1 MLILTQLRI
10 KQLYFLLES
19 VARKAIPISRSNHY
33 PEIIKVTRQI
43 LESCGISRIKKY
55 ETLLI
60 QYVYN
65 AEYTEHFMDD
75 VLNYLINMAEKK
87 LTGEIEDFL
96 PSKPGECQDN
106 GVESTDKSVE
116 DFFSEEEKE
125 WQELEEQRAKRFKA
139 LQCMPRVM
147 EPEIVKQYLE
157 DHLDFQ
163 ISDRE
168 FENIETGFR
177 LRWKY
182 SSPQHSGD
190 LDFQNSVNAYLTSI
204 ESTMDRDKMGKVVDS
219 ILEYL
224 QEIRLWGYPE

>member
-1 MLILTQLRI
+1 MLIITQLRL

-19 VARKAIPISRSNHY
+19 VARKAIPISRSHHY
-33 PEIIKVTRQI
+33 PEIIKITRQI

-55 ETLLI
+55 ESLLI

-96 PSKPGECQDN
+96 PSKPGEHQDD
-106 GVESTDKSVE
+106 GDDPTDESD
-116 DFFSEEEKE
+116 DDIFSEEEKE
-125 WQELEEQRAKRFKA
+125 WLELEEQRAKRFKA
-139 LQCMPRVM
+139 LQSLPRVM
-147 EPEIVKQYLE
+147 EPVIVKQYLE

-163 ISDRE
+163 ISDQE
-168 FENIETGFR
+168 FQDIEAGFR

-182 SSPQHSGD
+182 ANPQHSGD
-190 LDFQNSVNAYLTSI
+190 LDFQNAVNAYLTSI
-204 ESTMDRDKMGKVVDS
+204 ESTMDREKMGKVVDS

-224 QEIRLWGYPE
+224 QEVRLWGYPE

>member
-1 MLILTQLRI
+1 MLILTQLRL

-19 VARKAIPISRSNHY
+19 VARKAIPISHSHHY
-33 PEIIKVTRQI
+33 PEIIKITRQI

-55 ETLLI
+55 ESLLI

-96 PSKPGECQDN
+96 PSKPGEHQDD
-106 GVESTDKSVE
+106 GDDPTDESD
-116 DFFSEEEKE
+116 DDIFSEEEKE
-125 WQELEEQRAKRFKA
+125 WLELEEQRAKRFKA
-139 LQCMPRVM
+139 LQSLPQVM
-147 EPEIVKQYLE
+147 EPVIVKQYLE

-163 ISDRE
+163 ISDQE
-168 FENIETGFR
+168 FENIEAGFR

-182 SSPQHSGD
+182 ANPQHSGD
-190 LDFQNSVNAYLTSI
+190 LDFQNAVNGYLTSI
-204 ESTMDRDKMGKVVDS
+204 ESTMDREKMGKVVDT

-224 QEIRLWGYPE
+224 QEVRLWGYPE